1 MKALCWEGK
10 HQVAVNVVD
19 DPKIVD
25 ATDMIVK
32 VRASGICGSDLHL
45 YDGYIPTMKKGDILG
60 HEAFGEVVEMGRD
73 VKRWRIGDRVAVPF
87 NISCGEC
94 RFCKQELYSL
104 CDRSNPNAEMAAK
117 VYEYS
122 PGGYFGYSHLFG
134 GYAGGQAEYLRVPF
148 ADVIPVKIPP
158 EVSDDDAVL
167 LADNFP
173 TGYMAAENCS
183 IGEGDTV
190 VVFGAG
196 SVGQFAARSA
206 LLLGAGRVIVVD
218 RLDYRLERAAADNV
232 TLINYDRQK
241 DVIEAIKDMTE
252 GQGPDSCIDA
262 VGLEAH
268 ANSLM
273 GIYDSVKQTLSLE
286 TDRPTVLRWALQVV
300 RKGGTVSVPGV
311 YGGFVD
317 KFPIGAFFNKGL
329 TLHGG
334 QTHVHK
340 YQPRLLQLILDGKV
354 KPSEVVSHHIRLEE
368 APQYYQL
375 FRDKRNECL
384 KAIIRF

>member
-1 MKALCWEGK
+1 
-10 HQVAVNVVD
+10 
-19 DPKIVD
+19 
-25 ATDMIVK
+25 MIVK

-45 YDGYIPTMKKGDILG
+45 YDGYIPTMEKGDILG
-60 HEAFGEVVEMGRD
+60 HEAFGEVVEMGPD

-134 GYAGGQAEYLRVPF
+134 GYAGGQAVYLRVPF
-148 ADVIPVKIPP
+148 ADVIPVKIPT

-167 LADNFP
+167 LTDNFP

-183 IGEGDTV
+183 IREGDTV

-196 SVGQFAARSA
+196 SVGQFAVRSA
-206 LLLGAGRVIVVD
+206 LVLGAGRVIVVD
-218 RLDYRLERAAADNV
+218 RLDYRLQRAAADNV

-368 APQYYQL
+368 APQYYQF